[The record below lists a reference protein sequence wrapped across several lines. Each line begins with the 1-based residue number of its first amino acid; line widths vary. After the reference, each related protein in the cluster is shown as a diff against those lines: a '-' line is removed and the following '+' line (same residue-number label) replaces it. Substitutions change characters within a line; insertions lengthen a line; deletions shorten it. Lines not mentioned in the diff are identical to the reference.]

1 MKTSE
6 FKEHSIF
13 EKLGLLESTLASKVN
28 AEKIDLESL
37 DFFKASSSYI
47 RTQLD
52 KALTSLINIADLSA
66 TSSEIEAAIGQINTF
81 IGNNNTGHLTNA
93 ANNLFAAISKARN
106 FPTPNHEG
114 GFSYSQVINDFK
126 SLVDQKIDALAI
138 SIDEREEELESLKT
152 ELDEKEK
159 ELDKISKKI
168 IEKQTIVDGL
178 NTTFQTNFDQIK
190 TTEST
195 RFEEVRSGFQK
206 QIDTELKR
214 IDTNTKE
221 LIERLDKKETEAKK
235 LVNIIGN
242 IGATGNYQRI
252 AEAHKRTA
260 DFWRYTAAGFMAL
273 LSLILLIT
281 IWKIDLETFN
291 WQISLIRILSALV
304 LTYPATYA
312 AKESNK
318 HRKLENQNRKAEL
331 ELASIN
337 SFIEILDDTKKQEIK
352 EKLVE
357 KYFGNK
363 DGFGESDADKSD
375 DISMNVLEKL
385 VKLINEIKSK

>member
-13 EKLGLLESTLASKVN
+13 EKLGLLESTIAKKEN
-28 AEKIDLESL
+28 ADKIDLETL
-37 DFFKASSSYI
+37 DFFKASCSYM

-52 KALTSLINIADLSA
+52 KALTSLINSADLTA
-66 TSSEIEAAIGQINTF
+66 MSSEIDAAVGQINTF
-81 IGNNNTGHLTNA
+81 IGNDNVGHLTNA
-93 ANNLFAAISKARN
+93 SNNLFNSISKARN

-114 GFSYSQVINDFK
+114 GFSYSKVINDFK
-126 SLVDQKIDALAI
+126 SLVDQKIDSLAN
-138 SIDEREEELESLKT
+138 SIVEKEEELESLRT

-159 ELDKISKKI
+159 ELEKISKTI

-190 TTEST
+190 TSEST
-195 RFEEVRSGFQK
+195 KFEEVRNGFQK
-206 QIDTELKR
+206 QIETELKK
-214 IDTNTKE
+214 IDTNTKD
-221 LIERLDKKETEAKK
+221 LIDRLDKKETEAKK
-235 LVNIIGN
+235 LVNVIGN

-252 AEAHKRTA
+252 AEAHKKSA
-260 DFWRYTAAGFMAL
+260 DNWRNIAISFMTV
-273 LSLILLIT
+273 LSIILLVT
-281 IWKIDLETFN
+281 IWKIDGDTFN

-312 AKESNK
+312 ARESAK
-318 HRKLENQNRKAEL
+318 HRKLENLNRKAEL

-337 SFIEILDDTKKQEIK
+337 PFIEILDEKKKQEIK

-357 KYFGNK
+357 KYFGNNEGYIDK
-363 DGFGESDADKSD
+363 ENDKSD
-375 DISMNVLEKL
+375 EVSMTIIERLT
-385 VKLINEIKSK
+385 KLINEVRK